1 MFAVVDVHWECTH
14 KRLYEPDD
22 SLRVGWWGYH
32 MLLVLVEK
40 GIGKAEVG
48 YIDFGETIEK

>member
-1 MFAVVDVHWECTH
+1 MFAVVDVHWESTY
-14 KRLYEPDD
+14 KRLYELDD

-32 MLLVLVEK
+32 MLLVLVEE